1 MKKNAQIILNFLLT
15 FKEEKK
21 FLFYFSVGILVLA
34 GLTIGNYL
42 FSIRGYGGAAFFI
55 NWMAARN
62 LIFKGISPYSP
73 TAVASYNEAA
83 NLLKIV
89 PSSQNY
95 HFTAPLYAL
104 FLYFPFAIFTNFT
117 IARAIWMTL
126 LEVAAVISGLVCFE
140 ILDWVPN
147 KKIKY
152 LLLVFSIISF
162 FTIINIQNGTDLI
175 IVNYCFLLGIFFLVK
190 EKYELSGIIF
200 TLIVLNYQIYLIPFF
215 GICIYVFR
223 KKAWTFYIWFLLITL
238 LLGVVSALFVTD
250 WPFQNLRE
258 ILINQ
263 NLSALQLSGEVLK
276 SWIPGFNPVIGN
288 SISILLFI
296 WLIYELMRK
305 NITSQNYLW
314 KLCFMITL
322 SEMII
327 IQNNIYGL
335 LLQYFVFIYIF
346 YQWIKRDKK
355 IGTIF
360 SILTSATFS
369 IIFLILGYFTKALQ
383 FTNSYPFFF
392 YISPLVFL
400 LVNLYWIRGW
410 VVKNI
415 SLDYEN

>member
-1 MKKNAQIILNFLLT
+1 M
-15 FKEEKK
+15 
-21 FLFYFSVGILVLA
+21 
-34 GLTIGNYL
+34 
-42 FSIRGYGGAAFFI
+42 
-55 NWMAARN
+55 
-62 LIFKGISPYSP
+62 
-73 TAVASYNEAA
+73 
-83 NLLKIV
+83 
-89 PSSQNY
+89 
-95 HFTAPLYAL
+95 
-104 FLYFPFAIFTNFT
+104 
-117 IARAIWMTL
+117 
-126 LEVAAVISGLVCFE
+126 
-140 ILDWVPN
+140 
-147 KKIKY
+147 
-152 LLLVFSIISF
+152 
-162 FTIINIQNGTDLI
+162 
-175 IVNYCFLLGIFFLVK
+175 
-190 EKYELSGIIF
+190 
-200 TLIVLNYQIYLIPFF
+200 
-215 GICIYVFR
+215 
-223 KKAWTFYIWFLLITL
+223 
-238 LLGVVSALFVTD
+238 VSALFVTD

-258 ILINQ
+258 ILISQ

-276 SWIPGFNPVIGN
+276 SWIPGFNPAIGN

-360 SILTSATFS
+360 SILISATFS
-369 IIFLILGYFTKALQ
+369 IIFLILGYFTKVLQ

-410 VVKNI
+410 VVKNL
-415 SLDYEN
+415 SLDYDK